1 MLRIYDGN
9 SAKATLLAEVSGGYH
24 KYIKVSSTGPQ
35 MFITFDSDDSGNWM
49 GFRSTFKEDTFA
61 AQHQIIKPCSQ
72 ENPCQESEGQCYS
85 HKQCS
90 GTLKCGRNNCPTE
103 LGYEPEHDCCYDYC
117 GQWLDM
123 KNGLITSPEYPNPYN
138 NFEDCI
144 WTISAEQN
152 QTVLLHFLD
161 FEVSPQV
168 HKTAI
173 FFRKLKIEL

>member
-1 MLRIYDGN
+1 M
-9 SAKATLLAEVSGGYH
+9 KLA
-24 KYIKVSSTGPQ
+24 
-35 MFITFDSDDSGNWM
+35 
-49 GFRSTFKEDTFA
+49 
-61 AQHQIIKPCSQ
+61 
-72 ENPCQESEGQCYS
+72 
-85 HKQCS
+85 
-90 GTLKCGRNNCPTE
+90 
-103 LGYEPEHDCCYDYC
+103 YEPEHDCCYDYC

-168 HKTAI
+168 VPRQQS
-173 FFRKLKIEL
+173 FLGN